1 MIMPVT
7 SKTTRHFTPALF
19 KFMKDLAAHND
30 RGWFAANK
38 ERYLNDLKDPALRF
52 IVDFGSRLVKISPH
66 FLADP
71 RPNGGALFRIY
82 RDIRFSKDKRPYKDH
97 TGLHFRHAAGKNAHT
112 PGFYLHLQP
121 GNSFVGVGLWR
132 PDTPTLKLIRDALVA
147 DAGLWKKAV
156 GGQKF
161 RKAFLVSGESLKR
174 PPKGYDPDHP
184 LIDVLKRKDFTA
196 FAPLTQK
203 QVTAPGFLDE
213 FADLCKTGGSL
224 VKSVCEAI
232 GQPY

>member
-1 MIMPVT
+1 MP
-7 SKTTRHFTPALF
+7 KTATPKRHFTPALF
-19 KFMKDLAAHND
+19 QFMRDLETNNNRD
-30 RGWFAANK
+30 WFAANK
-38 ERYLNDLKDPALRF
+38 ERYIADLREPALEF
-52 IVDFGSRLVKISPH
+52 VVDFGSRLVKISPS

-97 TGLHFRHAAGKNAHT
+97 TGLHFRHQAGKSAHT

-121 GNSFVGVGLWR
+121 GNCFVGVGLWR
-132 PDTPTLKLIRDALVA
+132 PDNPTLKLIRDALVK
-147 DAGLWKKAV
+147 DPGLWKKAV
-156 GGQKF
+156 GGKKF
-161 RKAFLVSGESLKR
+161 REAFQVSGQSLKR

-184 LIDVLKRKDFTA
+184 LIEILKMKDFTA

-203 QVTAPGFLDE
+203 QVTAPGFVDE
-213 FADLCKTGGSL
+213 FADLCGTGGSL
-224 VKSVCEAI
+224 VKFVCEAI

>member
-1 MIMPVT
+1 MPQT
-7 SKTTRHFTPALF
+7 ATPKRHFTGALF
-19 KFMKDLAAHND
+19 QFMRDLEANNNRD
-30 RGWFAANK
+30 WFAANK
-38 ERYLNDLKDPALRF
+38 ERYLADLRDPSLEF
-52 IVDFGSRLVKISPH
+52 VVDFGSSLVKISPS

-97 TGLHFRHAAGKNAHT
+97 TGLHFRHQAGKSAHT

-121 GNSFVGVGLWR
+121 GNCFVGVGLWR
-132 PDTPTLKLIRDALVA
+132 PDNPTLKLIRDSLVK
-147 DAGLWKKAV
+147 DPGLWKKAV
-156 GGQKF
+156 GGKKF
-161 RKAFLVSGESLKR
+161 REAFQVSGASLKR
-174 PPKGYDPDHP
+174 PPKGYDADHP
-184 LIDVLKRKDFTA
+184 LIEILKMKDFTA

-213 FADLCKTGGSL
+213 FAGLCKTGGSL
-224 VKSVCEAI
+224 VKFVCEAI